1 MVKGGDKPVKISF
14 DLKGSKALVL
24 LASDAGDGKSCDQ
37 AVWVNAKLID
47 KKGKETWLDEINP
60 RQKDVGSGKY
70 IAKAKDKKNPA
81 VVGGKEYERYILAH
95 APSKLA
101 YKLKGKYVKFEAM
114 VGVDQRIAKNK
125 GKGSVVFSVSNDAGK
140 EAEGTDM
147 AVLKQLMAD
156 FPHKSVEIMVVK
168 DWHRQDGLN
177 MFSIHNDYE
186 PPTKAALES
195 AKKTLAY
202 VKKSGPVDDK
212 LVAQLKALENSI
224 ARGGNWKSLWL
235 QTHVLR
241 RRIITSH
248 PALDFDQILV
258 NVNPPTK
265 YSHNG
270 DQHLGRHSRIGN
282 GLGLLSNWKSG
293 NIKINHFLKGK
304 LPEGAVRNPDLH
316 YDANRVVFAFCD
328 HSRTDETIEK
338 RYFLYEAALD
348 GSWVKQLTGTK
359 RDPFATCD
367 NRATAII
374 EDNDPCY
381 LPDDDIIFISTR
393 GQSYGRCH
401 GSRYNPAW
409 VLHRC
414 KPNGDGIKQLS
425 FNNENEYEPSVL
437 NDGRIVFTRWEYTNR
452 HEMLFHM
459 LWWCRPDGTAP
470 SHYYGNDTIHPME
483 VVEARAIPGTH
494 KIVATAQGHHSYNTG
509 TSIIIDVNK
518 GENGEEPLTHMTP
531 ETPYSETEGWPDPH
545 YSHPYPINDELLL
558 VSRANHRVHKQGM
571 VPPPNDRGIYLVD
584 PVGGR
589 ELIYEHPDYAT
600 VSPIPVR
607 KRKRPP
613 VIPSSLP
620 PKAKPEATVFL
631 QNSYLT
637 RNDPE
642 GIIKPG
648 MIKALRINALG
659 VQPRHKKRTVSMT
672 VKNEI
677 PKRVIGTVP
686 VNSDGSAVFTVPA
699 NTSLQV
705 QALDKNGMAILTEKS
720 FFYLQPGETRS
731 CIGCHEPEGS
741 SPNMRAVAGLSRMK
755 PVQPKPPAGPQYP
768 GGMSF
773 IRTVQPV
780 LDRYCI
786 GCHGLGQSPDKKES
800 ANKINLIHDGKEWPR
815 SYKELV
821 ERGDHMVG
829 LKAYM
834 GGQNEER
841 NISLAHARQEPRQVQ
856 HGQRQLHA
864 HHRVLRPQRPMLW
877 RPLPRQA
884 RRPQDRQAGSEG
896 RGGLHQATFQ
906 QHLRRTTRTR
916 AHQHRPDR

>member
-1 MVKGGDKPVKISF
+1 V
-14 DLKGSKALVL
+14 
-24 LASDAGDGKSCDQ
+24 
-37 AVWVNAKLID
+37 
-47 KKGKETWLDEINP
+47 
-60 RQKDVGSGKY
+60 
-70 IAKAKDKKNPA
+70 
-81 VVGGKEYERYILAH
+81 
-95 APSKLA
+95 
-101 YKLKGKYVKFEAM
+101 
-114 VGVDQRIAKNK
+114 
-125 GKGSVVFSVSNDAGK
+125 
-140 EAEGTDM
+140 
-147 AVLKQLMAD
+147 
-156 FPHKSVEIMVVK
+156 
-168 DWHRQDGLN
+168 
-177 MFSIHNDYE
+177 
-186 PPTKAALES
+186 
-195 AKKTLAY
+195 
-202 VKKSGPVDDK
+202 
-212 LVAQLKALENSI
+212 
-224 ARGGNWKSLWL
+224 
-235 QTHVLR
+235 
-241 RRIITSH
+241 
-248 PALDFDQILV
+248 
-258 NVNPPTK
+258 
-265 YSHNG
+265 
-270 DQHLGRHSRIGN
+270 
-282 GLGLLSNWKSG
+282 LSNWKSG
-293 NIKINHFLKGK
+293 NIKINHFLDGK

-328 HSRTDETIEK
+328 HSRTDDPNAQ

-348 GSWVKQLTGTK
+348 GSWVKQLTGTQ
-359 RDPFATCD
+359 RDTFKTCD
-367 NRATAII
+367 DRVTAII

-414 KPNGDGIKQLS
+414 DPSGDGIKQLS

-483 VVEARAIPGTH
+483 VVEATAIPGTH

-509 TSIIIDVNK
+509 TSVVIDVNK
-518 GENGEEPLTHMTP
+518 GENGEAPLTHLTP
-531 ETPYSETEGWPDPH
+531 ETPYSETEGWPEPH
-545 YSHPYPINDELLL
+545 YSHPYPINEELYL

-571 VPPPNDRGIYLVD
+571 VPPPNNRGIYLVD

-607 KRKRPP
+607 RRKRPP

-620 PKAKPEATVFL
+620 PEAKPEATVFL
-631 QNSYLT
+631 QNVYLT

-642 GIIKPG
+642 GLIKPG

-686 VNSDGSAVFTVPA
+686 VNANGSAVFKVPA

-705 QALDKNGMAILTEKS
+705 QALDENGMAVLTEKS

-731 CIGCHEPEGS
+731 CIGCHEEEGS

-755 PVQPKPPAGPQYP
+755 PVVPTPPAGPQYA

-773 IRTVQPV
+773 MRTVQPV

-786 GCHGLGQSPDKKES
+786 GCHGLGKKES
-800 ANKINLIHDGKEWPR
+800 ANKINLIHDGKPWPR
-815 SYKELV
+815 SYQELV
-821 ERGDHMVG
+821 KRGDHAVGFKQYMGGDNADRNISRPRRFFAYRNEVSHMLVKNHGKCNMDKDSYMRIIEFFDLNAQCYGDLFPVRMEDRTIDKQG
-829 LKAYM
+829 LKAVEALASQLF
-834 GGQNEER
+834 GGEFAGQPERALINTVQVDESRILMAPLPAEAGGWGQVKGYTGKDDPNYKKMAALIEQSIIRPANE
-841 NISLAHARQEPRQVQ
+841 NTNGWQPSLAT
-856 HGQRQLHA
+856 
-864 HHRVLRPQRPMLW
+864 
-877 RPLPRQA
+877 
-884 RRPQDRQAGSEG
+884 
-896 RGGLHQATFQ
+896 GGGDEWVMEYRDQYMKEVGIKK
-906 QHLRRTTRTR
+906 
-916 AHQHRPDR
+916 